1 MQKTGSVVAG
11 ALFAISLC
19 ALSGST
25 ATAQGSAAVGQL
37 VCTGAGKVG
46 MLITSKQ
53 SFDCRFKPTGGRPA
67 QAYRAS
73 ETTVG
78 IDIGVTGKTV
88 LVWSVLAA
96 TPTIRPGMLNGT
108 YTGVGA
114 DASIAVGGGA
124 NVLVGG
130 SNNTISLQPLSGQ
143 GQTGLNIAGGVKSLT
158 LRAR

>member
-1 MQKTGSVVAG
+1 MVKHVCAAAG
-11 ALFAISLC
+11 AIVLVSLSISS
-19 ALSGST
+19 AE
-25 ATAQGSAAVGQL
+25 AQGRAAVGQL
-37 VCTGAGKVG
+37 ICTGAGKVG
-46 MLITSKQ
+46 MLIASQQT
-53 SFDCRFKPTGGRPA
+53 FDCRFRPAGGRPA
-67 QAYRAS
+67 QLYRAS

-78 IDIGVTGKTV
+78 IDLGVTGKTT
-88 LVWSVLAA
+88 LVWGVFAA
-96 TPTIRPGMLNGT
+96 TPTITPGMLNGT

-130 SNNTISLQPLSGQ
+130 SNSTISLQPLSAQ